1 MSVAEPVN
9 VRYVTDT
16 VGKRKEVIV
25 PYQTWTNITGEL
37 EALREKQKILL
48 GLQKACRE
56 VKKQEKGE
64 LKEQTLD
71 EFLNEL

>member
-48 GLQKACRE
+48 GLQQACSE

-71 EFLNEL
+71 EFLDEL